1 MRERRVSKK
10 ARGAKEKNQT
20 EYGEEE
26 ERENGKE
33 RKGIREGLPGSWRTE
48 KRNRARVRR
57 KSD

>member
-10 ARGAKEKNQT
+10 ARGAKEKNQP

-33 RKGIREGLPGSWRTE
+33 RVDKRGITGKLEDREEKSFRGS
-48 KRNRARVRR
+48 
-57 KSD
+57 